1 MNTEIYNKVAQVVAE
16 QFECE
21 VETLTPQTRFKEDL
35 KADSIAVVELI
46 MAFEDAF
53 GETIS
58 DEDSENIVTLQ
69 DVVTYIEEH
78 QK

>member
-53 GETIS
+53 GEAIS

-78 QK
+78 QG